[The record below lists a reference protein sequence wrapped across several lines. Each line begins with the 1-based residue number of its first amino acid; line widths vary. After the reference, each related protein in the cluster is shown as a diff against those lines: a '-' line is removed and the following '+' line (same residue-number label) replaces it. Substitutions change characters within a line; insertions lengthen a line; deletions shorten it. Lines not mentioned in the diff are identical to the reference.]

1 MSVGLALGFNAVVG
15 AIVLELVNSGALS
28 HPLDSLTFGGF
39 FQTVRLFGGQ
49 IGTAFMVHSLSV
61 REQFHSNIL
70 GLGVQLGNT
79 ATQQRLFLLSAAMH
93 PHSTG
98 ANTAI
103 GKALVILD
111 FQVRQQAFTLA
122 ITDSFR
128 LIAWSNVCVL
138 IVVAFVSRVP
148 QFRQVV
154 AAAAE
159 AGRKKSEKR

>member
-1 MSVGLALGFNAVVG
+1 
-15 AIVLELVNSGALS
+15 
-28 HPLDSLTFGGF
+28 
-39 FQTVRLFGGQ
+39 
-49 IGTAFMVHSLSV
+49 
-61 REQFHSNIL
+61 
-70 GLGVQLGNT
+70 
-79 ATQQRLFLLSAAMH
+79 MH
-93 PHSTG
+93 PQSTG

-111 FQVRQQAFTLA
+111 SQIRQQAFTLA

-138 IVVAFVSRVP
+138 ILVAFVLRVP

-159 AGRKKSEKR
+159 AGPKKN